1 MSIPYYA
8 LDISDPIIDRL
19 EANPAPHER
28 MALATGS
35 LCSSDQ
41 ERLGLCV
48 LLASDED
55 KFVAKTAKR
64 TISSWDVQRLSGAIH
79 RQTHAK
85 VLEYVLE
92 FLERD
97 EALDQLIFSCVQINE
112 RSALLIAQHASLGT
126 CEEIS
131 KNRQQLLLNPG
142 ILTVLQQNDQCSEEV
157 LSRVEAFLKM
167 QHALP
172 KEGQKVPVR
181 KESAGAGP
189 AADLDID
196 IAAEVDAAIQG
207 QRSPFLTLALSS
219 SLDMFQLEEEGDASD
234 FNFDFSEVEGFD
246 FDVDGELSEQGFE
259 SLEKKI
265 REMAIGHKIKLAYKG
280 NKEARSI
287 LIRDANKTVAVAV
300 IKSGRMTDTEVASYA
315 GNRNLCDDVIR
326 EIARNKE
333 FTRKYPVQVALVIN
347 PKTPVNVAMGFM
359 GSLHKK
365 DLQALMRN
373 RNVSSVI
380 STAARK
386 RYKDK
391 YQKS

>member
-8 LDISDPIIDRL
+8 LDISDSIIDRL
-19 EANPAPHER
+19 EGNPAPHER

-64 TISSWDVQRLSGAIH
+64 TISSWEIHRLSDAIH

-92 FLERD
+92 FLEYN
-97 EALDQLIFSCVQINE
+97 ESLDQLIFSCVQLNE
-112 RSALLIAQHASLGT
+112 RSAMLIAERASIHT
-126 CEEIS
+126 CEEIV
-131 KNRQQLLLNPG
+131 KNRQQLLLTPS
-142 ILTVLQQNDQCSEEV
+142 ILTVLQKNENCPEEV
-157 LSRVEAFLKM
+157 LSRIEAFLKM

-172 KEGQKVPVR
+172 KEGEQVSVR
-181 KESAGAGP
+181 TDHTGP

-196 IAAEVDAAIQG
+196 IEKEVEAVLSG
-207 QRSPFLTLALSS
+207 QKSPFLMLALSS
-219 SLDMFQLEEEGDASD
+219 SLDMFQLDDQGGGSD
-234 FNFDFSEVEGFD
+234 FSFDFSDVDGFD
-246 FDVDGELSEQGFE
+246 FDVDGEMTEQGFE

-265 REMAIGHKIKLAYKG
+265 RDMSIGHKIKLAYKG

-287 LIRDANKTVAVAV
+287 LVRDANKTVAVAV
-300 IKSGRMTDTEVASYA
+300 VKSGRMTDTEVASYA

-333 FTRKYPVQVALVIN
+333 FTRKYPVQVALVTN

-359 GSLHKK
+359 ATMHKK

>member
-1 MSIPYYA
+1 MKIPYYA
-8 LDISDPIIDRL
+8 LDISDVIIDRL
-19 EANPAPHER
+19 ENDPAPHER

-35 LCSSDQ
+35 LCSSDK

-64 TISSWDVQRLSGAIH
+64 TLSLWEPQRIHDAVH

-85 VLEYVLE
+85 VLEYIVE
-92 FLERD
+92 FLEFD
-97 EALDQLIFSCVQINE
+97 EDVDIEIFSCVNLNE
-112 RSALLIAQHASLGT
+112 RTALLIAERAT
-126 CEEIS
+126 DKICEEIS
-131 KNRQQLLLNPG
+131 KNRQQLLLIPQ
-142 ILTVLQQNDQCSEEV
+142 ILHTLRENKQCSSEA
-157 LSRVEAFLKM
+157 LARVESFLKM

-172 KEGQKVPVR
+172 TEQSKPKEVQ
-181 KESAGAGP
+181 EHTGP
-189 AADLDID
+189 DPDLDID
-196 IAAEVDAAIQG
+196 IEAEVAAFMKSE
-207 QRSPFLTLALSS
+207 RSPFLQLALSS
-219 SLDMFQLEEEGDASD
+219 SLDMFQLDNSNTDSD
-234 FNFDFSEVEGFD
+234 FSFDFSEIEGFN
-246 FDVDGELSEQGFE
+246 FDVDSDLTEEAFQ

-265 REMAIGHKIKLAYKG
+265 REMSIGHRIKLAYKG

-300 IKSGRMTDTEVASYA
+300 IKSGRASDTEIASYA

-326 EIARNKE
+326 EISRTKE
-333 FTRKYPVQVALVIN
+333 FTRKYPVQVALVTN
-347 PKTPVNVAMGFM
+347 PKTPVNIAMSFM
-359 GSLHKK
+359 TGLHKK

-386 RYKDK
+386 RYKSK

>member
-19 EANPAPHER
+19 EGNPAPHER

-64 TISSWDVQRLSGAIH
+64 TISSWDIRRLSDAIH

-92 FLERD
+92 FLEYN
-97 EALDQLIFSCVQINE
+97 ESLDQLIFSCVQLNE
-112 RSALLIAQHASLGT
+112 RSALLIAERASVHT
-126 CEEIS
+126 CEEIA
-131 KNRQQLLLNPG
+131 KNRQQLLLTPS
-142 ILTVLQQNDQCSEEV
+142 ILTVLQKNENCPEEV
-157 LSRVEAFLKM
+157 HSRIESFLKM

-172 KEGQKVPVR
+172 KEGEDISVR
-181 KESAGAGP
+181 KESSGP

-196 IAAEVDAAIQG
+196 IKKEIEALLNGEK
-207 QRSPFLTLALSS
+207 SPFLMLALSS
-219 SLDMFQLEEEGDASD
+219 SLDMFQLDEQGDGSD
-234 FNFDFSEVEGFD
+234 FSFDFSDVDGFD
-246 FDVDGELSEQGFE
+246 FDVDGELDEQGFE

-265 REMAIGHKIKLAYKG
+265 REMSIGHKIKLAYKG
-280 NKEARSI
+280 NKEARGI
-287 LIRDANKTVAVAV
+287 LVRDANKTVAVAV
-300 IKSGRMTDTEVASYA
+300 VKSGRLTDTEVASYA

-326 EIARNKE
+326 EISRNKE
-333 FTRKYPVQVALVIN
+333 FTRKYPVQVALVTN

-359 GSLHKK
+359 ATLHKK